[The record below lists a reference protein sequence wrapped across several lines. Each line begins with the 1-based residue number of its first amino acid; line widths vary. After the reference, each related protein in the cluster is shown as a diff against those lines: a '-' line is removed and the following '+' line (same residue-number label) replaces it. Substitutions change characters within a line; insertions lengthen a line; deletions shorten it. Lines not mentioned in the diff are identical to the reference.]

1 MHKRVLVAETA
12 DTTRSVAESVLRQ
25 NGFEVISVMSAEKA
39 LEVLQFT
46 TPDVLII
53 GGELKGPDGRPFY
66 ERIQDNPKTSSLPLL
81 LFDSADSEG
90 LPFPDEVIIPR
101 PFDPKDFIQ
110 RVMVFS
116 GQVRD
121 TRRPKTS
128 PLDAATI
135 EDEFLDSALGIDHLD
150 VTDSEVM
157 DRTQMTGRSK
167 AKGVVEKMVGMDHY
181 VEHDET
187 LSESQRVES
196 LMIRDEDTRTG
207 PAKPAPGPARKSGT
221 GKIEILNDQFGIS
234 DPASVQAEQ
243 ADSDHDYDW
252 FVDSMRNEAA
262 PEKAAAPKKGQP
274 SADSHDLA
282 LESNSVSVDPVTPP
296 PKTAAAKA
304 AAPAKEE
311 SAAGMVKKN
320 TAGVEKFIDEFRE
333 EMERIRSD
341 VEPEMVAV
349 KPDAP
354 SKPSGDDTART
365 WEERLENI
373 TPEHVALFS
382 KQLAAEL
389 GKSLAEKLIEK
400 IDSEKL
406 IRLIAAELA
415 ARVKQDHS

>member
-1 MHKRVLVAETA
+1 MHKRVLVAEAA
-12 DTTRSVAESVLRQ
+12 DTTRTVAESVLRQ

-66 ERIQDNPKTSSLPLL
+66 ERIQDSPKTSSLPLL

-116 GQVRD
+116 GQARD
-121 TRRPKTS
+121 SRRPKS
-128 PLDAATI
+128 ESLDSAGLD
-135 EDEFLDSALGIDHLD
+135 DEFLDTALGIDHID

-157 DRTQMTGRSK
+157 DHTQLTGRLK
-167 AKGVVEKMVGMDHY
+167 TKGVMEKLVGMDHY
-181 VEHDET
+181 VEHDE
-187 LSESQRVES
+187 SMDESQRIES
-196 LMIRDEDTRTG
+196 LMIRDDDTLSSTG
-207 PAKPAPGPARKSGT
+207 QPAPQPPPRTGT
-221 GKIEILNDQFGIS
+221 GKIEILNDQYGIS

-243 ADSDHDYDW
+243 VDADHDYNW
-252 FVDSMRNEAA
+252 FIDSMRTD
-262 PEKAAAPKKGQP
+262 AAPKEKPAPGVENP
-274 SADSHDLA
+274 DLA
-282 LESNSVSVDPVTPP
+282 FEANSASVDPVTPP
-296 PKTAAAKA
+296 PKTAGPKVTTQE
-304 AAPAKEE
+304 P
-311 SAAGMVKKN
+311 GQPVVGGVKKS

-341 VEPEMVAV
+341 VEPEIVAV

-354 SKPSGDDTART
+354 SKPSAPKEEATAHA
-365 WEERLENI
+365 WEEKFENI
-373 TPEHVALFS
+373 TPEQVALFS
-382 KQLAAEL
+382 RQLAAEL
-389 GKSLAEKLIEK
+389 GKNLAQKLIEK

-406 IRLIAAELA
+406 IRLIAAEIA
-415 ARVKQDHS
+415 ARYKQE